1 MKTLDPLDVEIL
13 TILQLDG
20 RASMAEV
27 GGRIGLSAS
36 AVMRR
41 LERLE
46 GDRVIL
52 GYTAL
57 LSHKAVGLKMTAF
70 VTVTLTKQSEEV
82 IEAFE
87 KAIVSLPEVA
97 EVHLMAGS
105 TDYLLR
111 VISTDLEAYESFL
124 KRRLTRLR
132 GVAHVQTAF
141 SLSSLKTVPS
151 VPLTHLI
158 ESKGAGANARQSTH
172 SIQS

>member
-1 MKTLDPLDVEIL
+1 MKNLDPLDVNIL
-13 TILQLDG
+13 TILQGDG
-20 RASMAEV
+20 RASMAEI
-27 GGRIGLSAS
+27 GAKIGLSAS
-36 AVMRR
+36 AVTRR
-41 LERLE
+41 LEKLE
-46 GDRVIL
+46 GDQVIL

-57 LSHKAVGLKMTAF
+57 LNHKTVGLRMTAF
-70 VTVTLTKQSEEV
+70 VTVTLTKQSEDV

-87 KAIVSLPEVA
+87 KAIVALPEVA

-132 GVAHVQTAF
+132 GVAHVQTTF
-141 SLSSLKTVPS
+141 SLSSLKAVPS

-158 ESKGAGANARQSTH
+158 EPKLDQRKRQR
-172 SIQS
+172 

>member
-1 MKTLDPLDVEIL
+1 MNNLDPLDVEIL
-13 TILQLDG
+13 TLMQLDG
-20 RASMAEV
+20 RASMAEI
-27 GGRIGLSAS
+27 GGKIGLSAS
-36 AVMRR
+36 AVTRR
-41 LERLE
+41 LEKLE

-52 GYTAL
+52 GYTARVN
-57 LSHKAVGLKMTAF
+57 HKAVGLRMTAF
-70 VTVTLTKQSEEV
+70 VRVTLTKQSEDV

-141 SLSSLKTVPS
+141 SLSSLKTVVS

-158 ESKGAGANARQSTH
+158 EPKGASKRAAAR
-172 SIQS
+172 

>member
-13 TILQLDG
+13 TILQGNG
-20 RASMAEV
+20 RAGMAEI
-27 GGRIGLSAS
+27 GEEIGLSAS
-36 AVMRR
+36 AVTRR
-41 LERLE
+41 LEKLE
-46 GDRVIL
+46 GDRIIL

-57 LSHKAVGLKMTAF
+57 LNQKAVGLTMTAF
-70 VTVTLTKQSEEV
+70 VTVTLTKQSQEV

-87 KAIVSLPEVA
+87 RAIVLLPEVA

-132 GVAHVQTAF
+132 GIAHVQTAF
-141 SLSSLKTVPS
+141 SLSSLKAVPS

-158 ESKGAGANARQSTH
+158 GPKEGQRKMVR
-172 SIQS
+172 